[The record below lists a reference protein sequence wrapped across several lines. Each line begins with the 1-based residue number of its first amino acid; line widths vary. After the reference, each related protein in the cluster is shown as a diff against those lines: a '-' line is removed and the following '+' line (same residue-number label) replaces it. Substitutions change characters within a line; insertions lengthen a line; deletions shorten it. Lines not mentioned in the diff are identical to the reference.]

1 MKAKYETFV
10 TVTFCSLSPPCNLLS
25 TRSFV
30 SLNDER
36 EKKRWRETDRDSEI
50 ERETEREVPRE
61 KEMERDR
68 EIVRERER

>member
-50 ERETEREVPRE
+50 ERE
-61 KEMERDR
+61 RDR
-68 EIVRERER
+68 ERKRWTETER